1 MDLIKCPAY
10 KSATSSSLTLQKG
23 GQTEDMERRTII
35 QLLAAAATSLWS
47 SHQLLATS
55 LLEAGTAQDQP
66 LPETLL
72 PLFPLD
78 LVLLPHT
85 NLPLHIF
92 EERYKEMI
100 QDCLRNHWEFGMLAV
115 EGQSV
120 NSIGCTASIS
130 DVLEKFPDG
139 RMNIMVRGR
148 RRFEISMLNDEKSY
162 LRGKPEFFD
171 DDANEVPVEEKR
183 RQRAIELY
191 GRLKELAD
199 WDDQSL
205 QKPFPVFTD
214 TQLSYRMLAGLPASL
229 AWKQSLLELRL
240 ERERLDRVMRYF
252 EQLIEYLERPS
263 SPRKII

>member
-1 MDLIKCPAY
+1 MIGHFPY
-10 KSATSSSLTLQKG
+10 TGGRFG
-23 GQTEDMERRTII
+23 GQLMERRRIVRVLAMSGAGLWT
-35 QLLAAAATSLWS
+35 QQRFRAAPLL
-47 SHQLLATS
+47 Q
-55 LLEAGTAQDQP
+55 AQDASR
-66 LPETLL
+66 PELL

-92 EERYKEMI
+92 EPRYKEMI
-100 QDCLRNHWEFGMLAV
+100 GDCLRNHWEFGMLAV

-252 EQLIEYLERPS
+252 EQLIEYLERSS

>member
-1 MDLIKCPAY
+1 MDLIRWPAY
-10 KSATSSSLTLQKG
+10 KNAMRNYIVPGEENQKATL
-23 GQTEDMERRTII
+23 DRRRII
-35 QLLAAAATSLWS
+35 QLLAAAMGLWARGQLPAT
-47 SHQLLATS
+47 T
-55 LLEAGTAQDQP
+55 LLEAGIAQD
-66 LPETLL
+66 LPRAEPLL

-100 QDCLRNHWEFGMLAV
+100 QDCLRNGWEFGMLAV

-120 NSIGCTASIS
+120 HSIGCTAFIS
-130 DVLEKFPDG
+130 EVLEKFPDG
-139 RMNIMVRGR
+139 RLNIMVRGR

-199 WDDQSL
+199 WDDQKL
-205 QKPFPVFTD
+205 QDPSPVFTD
-214 TQLSYRMLAGLPASL
+214 TQLSYRMMAGLPAPL
-229 AWKQSLLELRL
+229 ALKQSLLELRL